1 MFFQNQNVVSEKGVA
16 TADLNH
22 GYLHAAY
29 KTEIYLEFP
38 AEWRTLAMTDFE
50 QPCVRIPKALYG
62 LPEAGFDFFEYVKK
76 HLIAERWQPSPASNL
91 LINVS

>member
-1 MFFQNQNVVSEKGVA
+1 
-16 TADLNH
+16 
-22 GYLHAAY
+22 
-29 KTEIYLEFP
+29 
-38 AEWRTLAMTDFE
+38 MTDFE